1 MSKKKEAIIKSL
13 ISLSPLISF
22 QPPFFH
28 SNKNKDLARSP
39 IVHLGFSRQDVEDRI
54 DESRNKRGKI
64 LEESMD
70 GDSKFGTSLNYREGI
85 VVEGGVFGR
94 DGNVSSQLKVKV
106 ERMSP
111 NISDRTPSMIPRRG
125 RGLLKR

>member
-13 ISLSPLISF
+13 ISHISISSYLVSI
-22 QPPFFH
+22 PFFH

-85 VVEGGVFGR
+85 VVGGGVFGR

-106 ERMSP
+106 ERMSS
-111 NISDRTPSMIPRRG
+111 NISDDSEEG
-125 RGLLKR
+125 GCLSGK

>member
-13 ISLSPLISF
+13 ISHISISSYLVSI
-22 QPPFFH
+22 PFFH

-85 VVEGGVFGR
+85 VVGGGMFGR

-106 ERMSP
+106 ERMSS
-111 NISDRTPSMIPRRG
+111 NISDDSEEG
-125 RGLLKR
+125 GCLSGK

>member
-1 MSKKKEAIIKSL
+1 MSKKKRSYHQKL
-13 ISLSPLISF
+13 DISISSYLVST
-22 QPPFFH
+22 PFFH

-85 VVEGGVFGR
+85 VVGGGVFDR

-106 ERMSP
+106 ERMSS
-111 NISDRTPSMIPRRG
+111 NISDDSEEG
-125 RGLLKR
+125 GCLSGK

>member
-1 MSKKKEAIIKSL
+1 MSKKKRSYHQKL
-13 ISLSPLISF
+13 DISISSYLVST
-22 QPPFFH
+22 PFFH
-28 SNKNKDLARSP
+28 SNKNKDLAKSP

-85 VVEGGVFGR
+85 VVGGGMFGR

-106 ERMSP
+106 ERMSS
-111 NISDRTPSMIPRRG
+111 NISDDSEEG
-125 RGLLKR
+125 GCLSGK

>member
-1 MSKKKEAIIKSL
+1 MSKKKRSYHQKL
-13 ISLSPLISF
+13 DISISSYLVST
-22 QPPFFH
+22 PFFH

-85 VVEGGVFGR
+85 VVGGGMFGR

-106 ERMSP
+106 ERMSS
-111 NISDRTPSMIPRRG
+111 NISDDSEEG
-125 RGLLKR
+125 GCLSGK

>member
-1 MSKKKEAIIKSL
+1 M
-13 ISLSPLISF
+13 ISHISISSYLVSI
-22 QPPFFH
+22 PFFH
-28 SNKNKDLARSP
+28 SNKNKDLAKSP

-85 VVEGGVFGR
+85 VVGGGVFGR

-106 ERMSP
+106 ERMSS
-111 NISDRTPSMIPRRG
+111 NISDDSEEG
-125 RGLLKR
+125 GCLSGK

>member
-13 ISLSPLISF
+13 ISHISISSYLVSI
-22 QPPFFH
+22 PFFH

-39 IVHLGFSRQDVEDRI
+39 IVHLGFSRQDRI

-85 VVEGGVFGR
+85 VVGGGVFGR

-106 ERMSP
+106 ERMSS
-111 NISDRTPSMIPRRG
+111 NISDDSEEG
-125 RGLLKR
+125 GCLSGK

>member
-1 MSKKKEAIIKSL
+1 MSKKKRSYHQKL
-13 ISLSPLISF
+13 DISISSYLVSI
-22 QPPFFH
+22 PFFH

-85 VVEGGVFGR
+85 VVGGGVFGR

-106 ERMSP
+106 ERMSS
-111 NISDRTPSMIPRRG
+111 NISDDSEEG
-125 RGLLKR
+125 GCLSGK

>member
-1 MSKKKEAIIKSL
+1 MSKKKRSYHQKL
-13 ISLSPLISF
+13 DISISSYLVST
-22 QPPFFH
+22 PFFH

-85 VVEGGVFGR
+85 VVGGGVFGR

-106 ERMSP
+106 ERMSS
-111 NISDRTPSMIPRRG
+111 NISDDSEEG
-125 RGLLKR
+125 GCLSGK

>member
-1 MSKKKEAIIKSL
+1 MSKKKRSYHQKL
-13 ISLSPLISF
+13 DISISSYLVST
-22 QPPFFH
+22 PFFH
-28 SNKNKDLARSP
+28 SNKNKDLAKSP
-39 IVHLGFSRQDVEDRI
+39 IVHLGFSRQDRI

-85 VVEGGVFGR
+85 VVGGGVFGR

-106 ERMSP
+106 ERMSS
-111 NISDRTPSMIPRRG
+111 NISDDSEEG
-125 RGLLKR
+125 GCLSGK